1 MRKISISNSKNNN
14 NSNNN
19 HADNNKKVDNSA
31 QDPDL
36 LDPVHFSILDP
47 DPQKY
52 VDPRI
57 RMQEAANKKATKK
70 RKINFKMFLLFKNQN
85 SFLI

>member
-14 NSNNN
+14 NSNNS

-31 QDPDL
+31 QDPYL
-36 LDPVHFSILDP
+36 LDPLHFSILDP

-57 RMQEAANKKATKK
+57 RIQEAEYQS
-70 RKINFKMFLLFKNQN
+70 KIT
-85 SFLI
+85 